1 MTQFGYHFL
10 QEGFSDPQAWPS
22 TTLSVFIAFS
32 FAVVRHSITS
42 DSLWPHELQH
52 ARLLYP
58 LLPPGVCWNSYP
70 LNQWCHPMPYPLLP
84 PPPAAL
90 SLTQHQSLFQ
100 WVSSLHQVAK
110 VWELQHQSFQLFRVY
125 FLQDSLVWSPCCP
138 RDPQDS
144 SPALQFK
151 SINSFERRH
160 TAIFMVQLSN
170 LTWLLEKPLLWLY
183 GPLST
188 KWCVCFLIRCLGLSG
203 LFFQGASFFE
213 FMNAVTLCCD
223 GWSPRK

>member
-1 MTQFGYHFL
+1 MLRFMGSQRVGHDWATELNWNLSTSFFDADINNCCCSVL
-10 QEGFSDPQAWPS
+10 KSCPTPWTAACQASLSPS
-22 TTLSVFIAFS
+22 PEFAQAHVHWVDDTIQLS
-32 FAVVRHSITS
+32 HS
-42 DSLWPHELQH
+42 
-52 ARLLYP
+52 
-58 LLPPGVCWNSYP
+58 LLPLSP
-70 LNQWCHPMPYPLLP
+70 L
-84 PPPAAL
+84 AL
-90 SLTQHQSLFQ
+90 NLTQHQSLFQ

-151 SINSFERRH
+151 SINSFERWH